1 MIDHIQCF
9 FLSRNDDVG
18 VASRGSLGFEVAL
31 FACHFLGPLFLCPMI
46 DVLAFLSCL
55 TFLFIYV
62 NEVGSCCR

>member
-31 FACHFLGPLFLCPMI
+31 FSLFLGPLFLCPMI
-46 DVLAFLSCL
+46 AVLAFLSCL
-55 TFLFIYV
+55 TFLFM
-62 NEVGSCCR
+62 